1 MRNEY
6 GFDVIALTRG
16 PEHHF
21 FGYYDIQTWDS
32 TGKYVLA
39 LESDFDDRF
48 PTAGDTAVVGMV
60 GWETRRFHPLTETRA
75 WNLQQGCMLHWLPT
89 APDRKIIY
97 NDRDGDRFVSV
108 VMDVFSG
115 EKRVLSR
122 PVAGLTHDGRKAF
135 SLNYARMRQC
145 RRVVGYA
152 GVDDPNIDVPHPD
165 DDGLFLLDL
174 ETGESELLVSFAQ
187 AFELNPDPDLR
198 HRSMWFNHTT
208 VNTDDSRVS
217 WHACYNPAAGP
228 RQGVRTSA
236 FFVANLDGSGL
247 TCLTPYYHVS
257 HHDWLDPERLLVWTD
272 LVGEGEHFYLFNVL
286 TRESEVIAPEAIT
299 VDGHCSFARD
309 GAWLLVDTYP
319 DQNRQQT
326 LQLWDRR
333 QHRLTV
339 LGRFYS
345 PPYARGDVRC
355 DLHPRWDRH
364 DRWIAFDS
372 VHEGSR
378 QVYALDASPA
388 EGG

>member
-6 GFDVIALTRG
+6 GFVVIALTRG
-16 PEHHF
+16 PKHHF

-32 TGKYVLA
+32 TGRYVLA

-48 PTAGDTAVVGMV
+48 PDAGDTAVVGMV
-60 GWETRRFHPLTETRA
+60 EWETRRFHPLTRTRS
-75 WNLQQGCMLHWLPT
+75 WNLQQGCMLHWLPA

-97 NDRDGDRFVSV
+97 NDREGDRFVSV

-122 PVAGLTHDGRKAF
+122 PVAGLANDGRKAF

-145 RRVVGYA
+145 RRVVAYA

-208 VNTDDSRVS
+208 VNTDDTRLS
-217 WHACYNPAAGP
+217 WHACCNPAAGP

-236 FFVANLDGSGL
+236 FFVANLDGSGVA
-247 TCLTPYYHVS
+247 CLPPYYHVS
-257 HHDWLDPERLLVWTD
+257 
-272 LVGEGEHFYLFNVL
+272 
-286 TRESEVIAPEAIT
+286 
-299 VDGHCSFARD
+299 C
-309 GAWLLVDTYP
+309 
-319 DQNRQQT
+319 
-326 LQLWDRR
+326 
-333 QHRLTV
+333 
-339 LGRFYS
+339 
-345 PPYARGDVRC
+345 
-355 DLHPRWDRH
+355 
-364 DRWIAFDS
+364 
-372 VHEGSR
+372 
-378 QVYALDASPA
+378 
-388 EGG
+388 